1 VVDLGTGL
9 YIHMHVVVDLGLV
22 HTDVCCGRSCTGSYI
37 HMYVVVDLGLV
48 RTDVCCGRSWIGS
61 YRCVLW

>member
-1 VVDLGTGL
+1 
-9 YIHMHVVVDLGLV
+9 VVDLGLV
-22 HTDVCCGRSCTGSYI
+22 HTDVCCGRSWTGLYI

-48 RTDVCCGRSWIGS
+48 RTDVCCGRSWTGS